1 MASRLAPRPSRPG
14 ARWRH
19 AEFIDFWGRH
29 FSRTFSWDRIL
40 ARVRAI
46 EPASASAVTLT
57 LRANR
62 HWPGGLPGQHVNLT
76 VEIDGVRHTRC
87 YSLSAPVDGRR
98 LQLTIGAVEGGLVS
112 THLRTRLRL
121 GEVLE
126 LSAPYGELTLPATL
140 TQPWLLLAAGSGITP
155 VMALLEAM
163 AERGMPVPV
172 TLGYW
177 ASRRAEHCFDAR
189 LDALAARFPQFRLR
203 RIATRGADAGPRLDA
218 EWLAGEAPALAES
231 VVQASGPAAFLA
243 HARALC
249 TAAVEFRA
257 EALPLPNAAG
267 AGVVRVTLARSGR
280 ALDLPRGQPLLPALE
295 AAGVKPAY
303 GCRRGICNTCA
314 CPRLAG
320 ASHDLRDG
328 SGGSG
333 PAMVRLCVHAAD
345 SDLTLEL

>member
-1 MASRLAPRPSRPG
+1 MTASAVPAARRSSP
-14 ARWRH
+14 RWRH
-19 AEFIDFWGRH
+19 AELIDFWGRH
-29 FSRTFSWDRIL
+29 FSRTFSCDRIL
-40 ARVRAI
+40 ARVQAI
-46 EPASASAVTLT
+46 EPASASALTLT

-62 HWPGGLPGQHVNLT
+62 NWPGGLPGQHVNLT

-98 LQLTIGAVEGGLVS
+98 LQLSIGAVEGGLVS
-112 THLRTRLRL
+112 TYLRTRLAL

-126 LSAPYGELTLPATL
+126 LSAPYGELTLPAML
-140 TQPWLLLAAGSGITP
+140 TQPWLFLAAGSGITP

-203 RIATRGADAGPRLDA
+203 RIATRGADAGSRLDA
-218 EWLAGEAPALAES
+218 EWLAREVPALTES

-249 TAAVEFRA
+249 TAAAEFRA

-280 ALDLPRGQPLLPALE
+280 QLDLPRGQPLLPALE
-295 AAGVKPAY
+295 AAGVQPAY